1 MEFILDPNNPDAGA
15 NRAPA
20 VRETT
25 TETFVEDVMQ
35 ASMEVPVIVDFW
47 APWCG
52 PCKQLAP
59 VLEKVVAEAGGRVQL
74 VKMNIEDHPEVAQQL
89 RVQSIPAVY
98 AFKDGRPV
106 DAFVGAQTESQIRDF
121 VARLAGGPVESPVE
135 DLLEQAKAAL
145 DAGDHAQASDLYAQ
159 VLAHDGANAPAIA
172 GLARCQMAAGNLE
185 EARVIVDSVSDEI
198 ADHEEIVGV
207 RTALDLAEQGS
218 GDIAALESA
227 VSANPKD
234 NQARYDLAMA
244 QYAAGRPVD
253 AIDTL
258 IELVRRD
265 RPWNDEAGRKQVLKF
280 FEALGPTDPRTIEGR
295 RKLSRVLFS

>member
-1 MEFILDPNNPDAGA
+1 
-15 NRAPA
+15 
-20 VRETT
+20 
-25 TETFVEDVMQ
+25 
-35 ASMEVPVIVDFW
+35 
-47 APWCG
+47 
-52 PCKQLAP
+52 
-59 VLEKVVAEAGGRVQL
+59 
-74 VKMNIEDHPEVAQQL
+74 MNIDDHPEVAQQL

-106 DAFVGAQTESQIRDF
+106 DALVGVQSESEIRSF

-135 DLLEQAKAAL
+135 DLLEQARTAL

-172 GLARCQMAAGNLE
+172 GLARCQMAAGSLE
-185 EARVIVDSVSDEI
+185 EARVIIDSVSDEI

-207 RTALDLAEQGS
+207 RTALELAEQGS

-227 VSANPKD
+227 VAADPKD
-234 NQARYDLAMA
+234 NQSRYDLAMA
-244 QYAAGRPVD
+244 QYAAGRPED

-265 RPWNDEAGRKQVLKF
+265 RAWNDEAGRKQVLKF